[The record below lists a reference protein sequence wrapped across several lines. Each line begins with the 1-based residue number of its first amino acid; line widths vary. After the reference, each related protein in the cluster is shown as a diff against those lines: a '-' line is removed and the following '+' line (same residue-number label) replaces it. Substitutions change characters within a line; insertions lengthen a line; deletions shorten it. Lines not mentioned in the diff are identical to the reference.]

1 MKTKSGVTKFR
12 ATGWWIALLLVLIQG
27 CGQPS
32 PESLDAGHEDV
43 SGYNNDPFVKPET
56 ITPLTLPDAWPTNI
70 RRDPHD
76 LSPPETTTKLITL
89 GTGMPSPNPYRA
101 GPSHALVVN
110 GSPFLVD
117 AGEGI
122 WRSIAQ
128 AALINGDEVARSFSL
143 EKLKYLFI
151 THLHQDHT
159 VGIPSLLLNPSNWIF
174 RIQQEVYGPRGTEDM
189 LKHILAAWKIDQD
202 AAIADGND
210 PAGGHA
216 TGHDIIFEEHG
227 VVYQDDNVKVE
238 AFRTKHASLSDSFA
252 YRFTTQDRIVVFT
265 GDGGPYHPNIIRTS
279 SGQRKTRTFS

>member
-1 MKTKSGVTKFR
+1 M
-12 ATGWWIALLLVLIQG
+12 
-27 CGQPS
+27 
-32 PESLDAGHEDV
+32 
-43 SGYNNDPFVKPET
+43 
-56 ITPLTLPDAWPTNI
+56 
-70 RRDPHD
+70 
-76 LSPPETTTKLITL
+76 
-89 GTGMPSPNPYRA
+89 
-101 GPSHALVVN
+101 
-110 GSPFLVD
+110 D